1 MMDEIDFNVDNYD
14 IDELVQLLN
23 FDTTPTNE
31 DMILHKITFL
41 TKKYKEKPKY
51 IKFFNEIGKKLILN
65 FEQFN
70 KETWQESYET
80 DGSLSAKVLT
90 QQYLDNE
97 KDSKNLILDKKR
109 DIIGIKKVSETKTF
123 ATKNN
128 TQGERNPVMI
138 NQIRRIVNFDSQYRE
153 ILNPISSTC
162 DINGNYTNNPS
173 NINNINH
180 VNPEI
185 RLFHPTNYTV
195 NLNQPLTNVVDLSL
209 ESVEIPNSWY
219 VFSSDYGT
227 NALEFDYIPKD
238 DQLVADIYLP
248 PIPMEYK
255 LVIESLRNPTYPS
268 LRDPQIGITKAVKTE
283 NIEWLASDDDGGP
296 GLLSKLEFFSTPL
309 TNNEVY
315 GLWVGEY
322 RTLFP
327 TGQNPSTEYKN
338 EVGRNWR
345 IRIKIQHNLTGISLL
360 GFTDIIIDG
369 VIPADGVGLAKTF
382 IIDYV
387 SPVSIESIITIKT
400 PVSDIIGTLVT
411 QTNNGISMN
420 ATNNGIISNAITAET
435 SIKITHTADQ
445 VFTTDNDLTIGSVV
459 IPSLDIIK
467 VELVYEN
474 KKIEIENGNYQP
486 DELMYVINNLCVL
499 NYIPIEFTY
508 SSRTGKV
515 SITNTNT
522 RFETT
527 IKFYIEDSESSGCS
541 AQKTL
546 NDEGSNTPSPGNKIG
561 YNLGWLLGFRVK
573 TLELAPSEKK
583 VGKGLLDTFG
593 PKYFILTLDDF
604 NNNKPN
610 KDLISLVDN
619 SAKNF
624 KLPDYYN
631 SQTMDGRFGVIRD
644 PISPKKI
651 VSNTYYPGHG
661 AGDADAANWECQDT
675 AGPVAKRG
683 CSENDLNR
691 DLRSNLTKKQQY
703 TVDQLTLA
711 NTSGGTVTLDDG
723 STLSTVVN
731 RYKSPNSSDLLVR
744 IPITTARQE
753 YTKSIVFRNENPEYT
768 KRVYFGPV
776 KLRKFKIRLLNDKGF
791 EVNLNDQDWSFSI
804 HVTQLYQF

>member
-1 MMDEIDFNVDNYD
+1 MDEIDFNVDNYD

-31 DMILHKITFL
+31 DMIVHKITFL

-97 KDSKNLILDKKR
+97 KDSKNLILDKNR
-109 DIIGIKKVSETKTF
+109 DIIGIKKVSEAKTF

-128 TQGERNPVMI
+128 TQGERNPVLI

-162 DINGNYTNNPS
+162 TDSDGRYSIDNTKINS
-173 NINNINH
+173 I
-180 VNPEI
+180 NPEI

-227 NALEFDYIPKD
+227 NALEFDYIPKN

-248 PIPMEYK
+248 QIPTGYT
-255 LVIESLRNPTYPS
+255 LVIESLRNPTHPS
-268 LRDPQIGITKAVKTE
+268 LRDPQIGITNAVKTE
-283 NIEWLASDDDGGP
+283 NIVWLSSENNDDGGP
-296 GLLSKLEFFSTPL
+296 GLLSKLEFSPTSL
-309 TNNEVY
+309 TEKTVY
-315 GLWVGEY
+315 ELWVGEY
-322 RTLFP
+322 KTNF
-327 TGQNPSTEYKN
+327 TDAQNPSTLYKN
-338 EVGRNWR
+338 EVGKNWR
-345 IRIKIQHNLTGISLL
+345 IRIKIQDGLGNSLDE
-360 GFTDIIIDG
+360 FTDIIIDG

-382 IIDYV
+382 IINYV
-387 SPVSIESIITIKT
+387 SPNT
-400 PVSDIIGTLVT
+400 
-411 QTNNGISMN
+411 
-420 ATNNGIISNAITAET
+420 
-435 SIKITHTADQ
+435 
-445 VFTTDNDLTIGSVV
+445 
-459 IPSLDIIK
+459 
-467 VELVYEN
+467 VYEN
-474 KKIEIENGNYQP
+474 KKIVIEDGNYQP
-486 DELMYVINNLCVL
+486 DELMYAINNLCVL
-499 NYIPIEFTY
+499 NYIPVEFTF
-508 SSRTGKV
+508 SSINGKV
-515 SITNTNT
+515 SITNLNT
-522 RFETT
+522 QYKTT
-527 IKFYIEDSESSGCS
+527 IKFYIEDTESSGCS

-546 NDEGSNTPSPGNKIG
+546 NEEGSNTPSPGNKIG
-561 YNLGWLLGFRVK
+561 YNLGWLLGFRIK

-583 VGKGLLDTFG
+583 VAKSLLDTFG

-631 SQTMDGRFGVIRD
+631 SQTMDGRFGET
-644 PISPKKI
+644 K
-651 VSNTYYPGHG
+651 YYPGHE
-661 AGDADAANWECQDT
+661 GDPDWECQDT
-675 AGPVAKRG
+675 AGPAAKRG

-776 KLRKFKIRLLNDKGF
+776 KLRKFKVRLLNDKGF

>member
-1 MMDEIDFNVDNYD
+1 MDEIDFNVDNYD
-14 IDELVQLLN
+14 IDELIQLLN

-41 TKKYKEKPKY
+41 TKRYKEKPKY

-80 DGSLSAKVLT
+80 DESLSAKVLT
-90 QQYLDNE
+90 QQYLDIE
-97 KDSKNLILDKKR
+97 KDSKNLILDKNR

-162 DINGNYTNNPS
+162 TDINGNYTTNGT

-195 NLNQPLTNVVDLSL
+195 NLNQPLINVVDLSL

-219 VFSSDYGT
+219 VFSGDYGT
-227 NALEFDYIPKD
+227 NALEFTYIKKD
-238 DQLVADIYLP
+238 EQLVADIYLP
-248 PIPMEYK
+248 TIPTTYT
-255 LVIESLRNPTYPS
+255 LIVESLRNPENPS
-268 LRDPQIGITKAVKTE
+268 LRDPQIGITNSVKTE
-283 NIEWLASDDDGGP
+283 NIVWLSSDDDSGP
-296 GLLSKLEFFSTPL
+296 GLLSKLSFTSL
-309 TNNEVY
+309 TENTVY
-315 GLWVGEY
+315 ELWVGEY
-322 RTLFP
+322 KTNFIDR
-327 TGQNPSTEYKN
+327 QNPSTVYKN
-338 EVGRNWR
+338 EVGSNWR
-345 IRIKIQHNLTGISLL
+345 IRIKIQDGLGNSLP

-382 IIDYV
+382 IINYV
-387 SPVSIESIITIKT
+387 SPNTIY
-400 PVSDIIGTLVT
+400 
-411 QTNNGISMN
+411 
-420 ATNNGIISNAITAET
+420 ET
-435 SIKITHTADQ
+435 
-445 VFTTDNDLTIGSVV
+445 
-459 IPSLDIIK
+459 
-467 VELVYEN
+467 
-474 KKIEIENGNYQP
+474 KKIAIEDGNYQP
-486 DELMYVINNLCVL
+486 DELMYAINNLCVL
-499 NYIPIEFTY
+499 NYIPVEFSY
-508 SSRTGKV
+508 SSINGKT
-515 SITNTNT
+515 SITNTNNNKKT
-522 RFETT
+522 I
-527 IKFYIEDSESSGCS
+527 IKFYIEDAESSGCS

-546 NDEGSNTPSPGNKIG
+546 NEEGSDTPNPGNKIG

-573 TLELAPSEKK
+573 TLELSPSEKTS
-583 VGKGLLDTFG
+583 GKGLLDTFG

-631 SQTMDGRFGVIRD
+631 SQTMDSRFGD
-644 PISPKKI
+644 TK
-651 VSNTYYPGHG
+651 YYPGHS
-661 AGDADAANWECQDT
+661 ASDVDAADWICQDT
-675 AGPVAKRG
+675 AGPPAKRG
-683 CSENDLNR
+683 CSENELNT

-711 NTSGGTVTLDDG
+711 NTSGGNITLDDG
-723 STLSTVVN
+723 SILSTVVN
-731 RYKSPNSSDLLVR
+731 RYRSPNSSDLLVR

-768 KRVYFGPV
+768 KRIYFGPV

>member
-1 MMDEIDFNVDNYD
+1 
-14 IDELVQLLN
+14 
-23 FDTTPTNE
+23 
-31 DMILHKITFL
+31 MIVHKITFL

-80 DGSLSAKVLT
+80 DESLSAKVLT

-97 KDSKNLILDKKR
+97 KDSKNLILDKNR
-109 DIIGIKKVSETKTF
+109 DIIGIKKVSEAKTF

-128 TQGERNPVMI
+128 TQGERNPVLI

-162 DINGNYTNNPS
+162 TDSDGRYSIDNTKINS
-173 NINNINH
+173 I
-180 VNPEI
+180 NPEI

-227 NALEFDYIPKD
+227 NALEFDYIPKN

-248 PIPMEYK
+248 QIPTGYT
-255 LVIESLRNPTYPS
+255 LVIESLRNPTHPS
-268 LRDPQIGITKAVKTE
+268 LRDPQIGITNAVKTE
-283 NIEWLASDDDGGP
+283 NIVWLSSENNDDGGP
-296 GLLSKLEFFSTPL
+296 GLLSKLEFSPTSL
-309 TNNEVY
+309 TEKTVY
-315 GLWVGEY
+315 ELWVGEY
-322 RTLFP
+322 KTNF
-327 TGQNPSTEYKN
+327 TDAQNPSTLYKN
-338 EVGRNWR
+338 EVGKNWR
-345 IRIKIQHNLTGISLL
+345 IRIKIQDGLGNSLDE
-360 GFTDIIIDG
+360 FTDIIIDG

-382 IIDYV
+382 IINYV
-387 SPVSIESIITIKT
+387 SPNT
-400 PVSDIIGTLVT
+400 
-411 QTNNGISMN
+411 
-420 ATNNGIISNAITAET
+420 
-435 SIKITHTADQ
+435 
-445 VFTTDNDLTIGSVV
+445 
-459 IPSLDIIK
+459 
-467 VELVYEN
+467 VYEN
-474 KKIEIENGNYQP
+474 KKIVIEDGNYQP
-486 DELMYVINNLCVL
+486 DELMYAINNLCVL
-499 NYIPIEFTY
+499 NYIPVEFTF
-508 SSRTGKV
+508 SSINGKV
-515 SITNTNT
+515 SITNLNT
-522 RFETT
+522 QYKTT
-527 IKFYIEDSESSGCS
+527 IKFYIEDTESSGCS

-546 NDEGSNTPSPGNKIG
+546 NGEGSNTPSPGNKIG
-561 YNLGWLLGFRVK
+561 YNLGWLLGFRIK

-583 VGKGLLDTFG
+583 VAKSLLDTFG

-619 SAKNF
+619 SSKNF

-631 SQTMDGRFGVIRD
+631 SQTMDSRFGET
-644 PISPKKI
+644 K
-651 VSNTYYPGHG
+651 YYPGHE
-661 AGDADAANWECQDT
+661 GDPDWQCQDT
-675 AGPVAKRG
+675 AGPPADRG
-683 CSENDLNR
+683 CSENDLNI

-711 NTSGGTVTLDDG
+711 NTSGGNVTLDDG

-776 KLRKFKIRLLNDKGF
+776 KLRKFKVRLLNDKGF

>member
-1 MMDEIDFNVDNYD
+1 MDEIDFNVDNYD

-31 DMILHKITFL
+31 DMIVHKITFL

-80 DGSLSAKVLT
+80 DESLSAKVLT

-97 KDSKNLILDKKR
+97 KDSKNLILDKNR
-109 DIIGIKKVSETKTF
+109 DIIGIKKVSEAKTF

-128 TQGERNPVMI
+128 TQGERNPVLI

-162 DINGNYTNNPS
+162 TDSGGRYSIDNTKINS
-173 NINNINH
+173 I
-180 VNPEI
+180 NPEI

-209 ESVEIPNSWY
+209 ESIEIPNSWY

-227 NALEFDYIPKD
+227 NALEFEYVKKEE
-238 DQLVADIYLP
+238 QFVADIYLP
-248 PIPMEYK
+248 QIPTGYT
-255 LVIESLRNPTYPS
+255 LVIESLRNPTHPS
-268 LRDPQIGITKAVKTE
+268 LRDPQIGITNAVKTE
-283 NIEWLASDDDGGP
+283 NIVWLSSENNDDGGP
-296 GLLSKLEFFSTPL
+296 GLLSKLEFPPTPL
-309 TNNEVY
+309 TENTVY
-315 GLWVGEY
+315 ELWVGGY
-322 RTLFP
+322 KTNF
-327 TGQNPSTEYKN
+327 TDAQNPSTVYKN
-338 EVGRNWR
+338 EVGSNWR
-345 IRIKIQHNLTGISLL
+345 IRIKILPTETGNSLHE
-360 GFTDIIIDG
+360 FTDIIIDG

-382 IIDYV
+382 IINYV
-387 SPVSIESIITIKT
+387 SPPVSIESIITINT
-400 PVSDIIGTLVT
+400 PVSDNMGADVT
-411 QTNNGISMN
+411 QTNNGTPSS
-420 ATNNGIISNAITAET
+420 ATLSNAITDET
-435 SIKITHTADQ
+435 SIKITHTTDQ
-445 VFTTDNDLTIGSVV
+445 VFTVDNDLTIGSVT
-459 IPSLDIIK
+459 IQSSNLIK
-467 VELVYEN
+467 VETVYEN
-474 KKIEIENGNYQP
+474 KKIVIEDGNYQP
-486 DELMYVINNLCVL
+486 DELMYAINNLCVL
-499 NYIPIEFTY
+499 NYIPVEFTF
-508 SSRTGKV
+508 SSINGKV
-515 SITNTNT
+515 FITNLNT
-522 RFETT
+522 QYKTT
-527 IKFYIEDSESSGCS
+527 IKFYIEDTESSGCS

-561 YNLGWLLGFRVK
+561 YNLGWLLGFRIK

-583 VGKGLLDTFG
+583 VAKSLLDTFG

-631 SQTMDGRFGVIRD
+631 SQTMDSRYSQTMDSRFGET
-644 PISPKKI
+644 K
-651 VSNTYYPGHG
+651 YYPGHE
-661 AGDADAANWECQDT
+661 DDPDWQCQDV
-675 AGPVAKRG
+675 AGPPADRG
-683 CSENDLNR
+683 CSENDLNI

-711 NTSGGTVTLDDG
+711 NTSGGNVTLDDG

-776 KLRKFKIRLLNDKGF
+776 KLRKFKVRLLNDKGF

>member
-1 MMDEIDFNVDNYD
+1 M
-14 IDELVQLLN
+14 
-23 FDTTPTNE
+23 
-31 DMILHKITFL
+31 
-41 TKKYKEKPKY
+41 
-51 IKFFNEIGKKLILN
+51 
-65 FEQFN
+65 
-70 KETWQESYET
+70 
-80 DGSLSAKVLT
+80 T

-97 KDSKNLILDKKR
+97 KDSKNLILDKNR
-109 DIIGIKKVSETKTF
+109 DIIGIKKVSEAKTF

-128 TQGERNPVMI
+128 TQGERNPVLI

-162 DINGNYTNNPS
+162 TDSDGRYSIDNTKINS
-173 NINNINH
+173 I
-180 VNPEI
+180 NPEI

-227 NALEFDYIPKD
+227 NALEFDYIPKN

-248 PIPMEYK
+248 QIPTGYT
-255 LVIESLRNPTYPS
+255 LVIESLRNPTHPS
-268 LRDPQIGITKAVKTE
+268 LRDPQIGITNAVKTE
-283 NIEWLASDDDGGP
+283 NIVWLSSENNDDGGP
-296 GLLSKLEFFSTPL
+296 GLLSKLEFSPTSL
-309 TNNEVY
+309 TEKTVY
-315 GLWVGEY
+315 ELWVGEY
-322 RTLFP
+322 KTNF
-327 TGQNPSTEYKN
+327 TDAQNPSTLYKN
-338 EVGRNWR
+338 EVGKNWR
-345 IRIKIQHNLTGISLL
+345 IRIKIQDGLGNSLDE
-360 GFTDIIIDG
+360 FTDIIIDG

-382 IIDYV
+382 IINYV
-387 SPVSIESIITIKT
+387 SPNT
-400 PVSDIIGTLVT
+400 
-411 QTNNGISMN
+411 
-420 ATNNGIISNAITAET
+420 
-435 SIKITHTADQ
+435 
-445 VFTTDNDLTIGSVV
+445 
-459 IPSLDIIK
+459 
-467 VELVYEN
+467 VYEN
-474 KKIEIENGNYQP
+474 KKIVIEDGNYQP
-486 DELMYVINNLCVL
+486 DELMYAINNLCVL
-499 NYIPIEFTY
+499 NYIPVEFTF
-508 SSRTGKV
+508 SSINGKV
-515 SITNTNT
+515 SITNLNT
-522 RFETT
+522 QYKTT
-527 IKFYIEDSESSGCS
+527 IKFYIEDTESSGCS

-546 NDEGSNTPSPGNKIG
+546 NGEGSNTPSPGNKIG
-561 YNLGWLLGFRVK
+561 YNLGWLLGFRIK

-583 VGKGLLDTFG
+583 VAKSLLDTFG

-619 SAKNF
+619 SSKNF

-631 SQTMDGRFGVIRD
+631 SQTMDSRFGET
-644 PISPKKI
+644 K
-651 VSNTYYPGHG
+651 YYPGHE
-661 AGDADAANWECQDT
+661 GDPDWQCQDT
-675 AGPVAKRG
+675 AGPPADRG
-683 CSENDLNR
+683 CSENDLNI

-711 NTSGGTVTLDDG
+711 NTSGGNVTLDDG

-776 KLRKFKIRLLNDKGF
+776 KLRKFKVRLLNDKGF

>member
-1 MMDEIDFNVDNYD
+1 MDEIDFNVDNYD
-14 IDELVQLLN
+14 IDELIQLLN

-41 TKKYKEKPKY
+41 TKRYKEKPKY

-80 DGSLSAKVLT
+80 DESLSAKVLT
-90 QQYLDNE
+90 QQYLDSE
-97 KDSKNLILDKKR
+97 KDSKNLILDKNR

-162 DINGNYTNNPS
+162 TDINGDYTTNGT

-195 NLNQPLTNVVDLSL
+195 NLNQPLINVVDLSL

-219 VFSSDYGT
+219 VFSGDYGT
-227 NALEFDYIPKD
+227 NALEFTYIKKD
-238 DQLVADIYLP
+238 EQLVADIYLP
-248 PIPMEYK
+248 TIPTTYT
-255 LVIESLRNPTYPS
+255 LIVESLRNPENPS
-268 LRDPQIGITKAVKTE
+268 LRDPQIGITNSVKTE
-283 NIEWLASDDDGGP
+283 NIVWLSSDDDSGP
-296 GLLSKLEFFSTPL
+296 GLLSKLSFTSL
-309 TNNEVY
+309 TENTVY
-315 GLWVGEY
+315 ELWVGEY
-322 RTLFP
+322 KTNFID
-327 TGQNPSTEYKN
+327 GQNPSTVYKN
-338 EVGRNWR
+338 EVGSNWR
-345 IRIKIQHNLTGISLL
+345 IRIKIQDGLGNSLP

-382 IIDYV
+382 IINYV
-387 SPVSIESIITIKT
+387 SPNTIY
-400 PVSDIIGTLVT
+400 
-411 QTNNGISMN
+411 
-420 ATNNGIISNAITAET
+420 ET
-435 SIKITHTADQ
+435 
-445 VFTTDNDLTIGSVV
+445 
-459 IPSLDIIK
+459 
-467 VELVYEN
+467 
-474 KKIEIENGNYQP
+474 KKIVIEDGNYKP
-486 DELMYVINNLCVL
+486 DELMYAINNLCVL
-499 NYIPIEFTY
+499 NYIPVEFSY
-508 SSRTGKV
+508 SSINGKT
-515 SITNTNT
+515 SITNTNNNNN
-522 RFETT
+522 TT
-527 IKFYIEDSESSGCS
+527 IKFYIEDAESSGCS

-546 NDEGSNTPSPGNKIG
+546 NEEGSDTPNPGNKIG

-573 TLELAPSEKK
+573 TLELSPSEKTS
-583 VGKGLLDTFG
+583 GKGLLDTFG

-631 SQTMDGRFGVIRD
+631 SQTMDSRFG
-644 PISPKKI
+644 KTK
-651 VSNTYYPGHG
+651 YYPGHS
-661 AGDADAANWECQDT
+661 ASDVDAADWICQDT
-675 AGPVAKRG
+675 AGPPAKRG
-683 CSENDLNR
+683 CSENELNT

-711 NTSGGTVTLDDG
+711 NTSGGNITLDDG

-731 RYKSPNSSDLLVR
+731 RYRSPNSSDLLVR

-768 KRVYFGPV
+768 KRIYFGPV

>member
-1 MMDEIDFNVDNYD
+1 MDEIDFNVDNYD
-14 IDELVQLLN
+14 IDELIQLLN

-227 NALEFDYIPKD
+227 NALEFSSFRKREPDKI
-238 DQLVADIYLP
+238 ADIYLP
-248 PIPMEYK
+248 QITTGYT
-255 LVIESLRNPTYPS
+255 LIIETIRSPYFPRV
-268 LRDPQIGITKAVKTE
+268 RDTEIGITKVVDADGTVDKTKT
-283 NIEWLASDDDGGP
+283 WLKINDDDGHY
-296 GLLSKLEFFSTPL
+296 LFSKLSFD
-309 TNNEVY
+309 
-315 GLWVGEY
+315 
-322 RTLFP
+322 
-327 TGQNPSTEYKN
+327 STECSNMQNNIYQLWIGQYNTQFTLGNDPAVNYKY
-338 EVGRNWR
+338 EAGKNWR
-345 IRIKIQHNLTGISLL
+345 FRIKIIDS
-360 GFTDIIIDG
+360 DG
-369 VIPADGVGLAKTF
+369 VLLPEFTPLYFDGVLPTEAVGIAKTF
-382 IIDYV
+382 IIN
-387 SPVSIESIITIKT
+387 SQPISST
-400 PVSDIIGTLVT
+400 PPPEEEYKL
-411 QTNNGISMN
+411 
-420 ATNNGIISNAITAET
+420 
-435 SIKITHTADQ
+435 K
-445 VFTTDNDLTIGSVV
+445 L
-459 IPSLDIIK
+459 
-467 VELVYEN
+467 
-474 KKIEIENGNYQP
+474 ENGNFTPTQLI
-486 DELMYVINNLCVL
+486 DEINSLCGL
-499 NYIPIEFTY
+499 NDIPVDFTY

-515 SITNTNT
+515 SIKNLNTLYP
-522 RFETT
+522 TT

-546 NDEGSNTPSPGNKIG
+546 NDEGSDTPSPGNKIG

-631 SQTMDGRFGVIRD
+631 SQTMDRRFGVIRD
-644 PISPKKI
+644 PISGNI
-651 VSNTYYPGHG
+651 ISNTYYPGHV
-661 AGDADAANWECQDT
+661 AGDADAIDWKCQDA
-675 AGPVAKRG
+675 AGPAADRG

>member
-1 MMDEIDFNVDNYD
+1 MDEIDFNVDNYD
-14 IDELVQLLN
+14 IDELIQLLN

-41 TKKYKEKPKY
+41 TKRYKEKPKY

-80 DGSLSAKVLT
+80 DESLSAKVLT
-90 QQYLDNE
+90 QQYLDSE
-97 KDSKNLILDKKR
+97 KDSKNLILDKNR

-162 DINGNYTNNPS
+162 TINGNYTTNIN

-195 NLNQPLTNVVDLSL
+195 NLNQPLINVVDLSL

-227 NALEFDYIPKD
+227 NALEFTYIKKD
-238 DQLVADIYLP
+238 EQLVADIYLP
-248 PIPMEYK
+248 TIPTTYT
-255 LVIESLRNPTYPS
+255 LIVESLRNPENPS
-268 LRDPQIGITKAVKTE
+268 LRDPQIGITNSVKTE
-283 NIEWLASDDDGGP
+283 NIVWLSSDDDSGP
-296 GLLSKLEFFSTPL
+296 GLLSKLSFTSL
-309 TNNEVY
+309 TENTVY
-315 GLWVGEY
+315 ELWVGEY
-322 RTLFP
+322 KTNFAD
-327 TGQNPSTEYKN
+327 GQNPSTVYKN
-338 EVGRNWR
+338 EVGSNWR
-345 IRIKIQHNLTGISLL
+345 IRIKIQDGLGNSLP

-382 IIDYV
+382 IINYV
-387 SPVSIESIITIKT
+387 SPNTIY
-400 PVSDIIGTLVT
+400 
-411 QTNNGISMN
+411 
-420 ATNNGIISNAITAET
+420 ET
-435 SIKITHTADQ
+435 
-445 VFTTDNDLTIGSVV
+445 
-459 IPSLDIIK
+459 
-467 VELVYEN
+467 
-474 KKIEIENGNYQP
+474 KKIAIEDGNYKP
-486 DELMYVINNLCVL
+486 DELMYAINNLCVL
-499 NYIPIEFTY
+499 NYIPVEFSY
-508 SSRTGKV
+508 SSINGKT
-515 SITNTNT
+515 SITNTNNNNKT
-522 RFETT
+522 S
-527 IKFYIEDSESSGCS
+527 IKFYIEDAESSGCS

-546 NDEGSNTPSPGNKIG
+546 NEEGSDTPNPGNKIG

-573 TLELAPSEKK
+573 TLELSPSEKTS
-583 VGKGLLDTFG
+583 GKGLLDTFG

-631 SQTMDGRFGVIRD
+631 SQTMDSRFGD
-644 PISPKKI
+644 TK
-651 VSNTYYPGHG
+651 YYPGHS
-661 AGDADAANWECQDT
+661 ASDVDAADWICQDT
-675 AGPVAKRG
+675 AGPPAKRG
-683 CSENDLNR
+683 CAENELNT

-711 NTSGGTVTLDDG
+711 NTSGGNITLDDG

-768 KRVYFGPV
+768 KRIYFGPV

>member
-1 MMDEIDFNVDNYD
+1 MDEIDFNVDNYD
-14 IDELVQLLN
+14 IDELIQLLN

-41 TKKYKEKPKY
+41 TKRYKEKPKY

-80 DGSLSAKVLT
+80 DESLSAKVLT
-90 QQYLDNE
+90 QQYLDSE
-97 KDSKNLILDKKR
+97 KDSKNLILDKNR

-162 DINGNYTNNPS
+162 TDINGNYTTNGT

-195 NLNQPLTNVVDLSL
+195 NLNQPLINVVDLSL

-219 VFSSDYGT
+219 VFSGDYGT
-227 NALEFDYIPKD
+227 NALEFTYIKKD
-238 DQLVADIYLP
+238 EQLVADIYLP
-248 PIPMEYK
+248 TIPTTYT
-255 LVIESLRNPTYPS
+255 LIVESLRNPENPS
-268 LRDPQIGITKAVKTE
+268 LRDPQIGITNSVKTE
-283 NIEWLASDDDGGP
+283 NIVWLSSDDDSGP
-296 GLLSKLEFFSTPL
+296 GLLSKLSFTSL
-309 TNNEVY
+309 TENTVY
-315 GLWVGEY
+315 ELWVGEY
-322 RTLFP
+322 KTNFIDR
-327 TGQNPSTEYKN
+327 QNPSTVYKN
-338 EVGRNWR
+338 EVGSNWR
-345 IRIKIQHNLTGISLL
+345 IRIKIQDGLGNSLP

-382 IIDYV
+382 IINYV
-387 SPVSIESIITIKT
+387 SQVSIESIITINT
-400 PVSDIIGTLVT
+400 PVSDNMGAIVT
-411 QTNNGISMN
+411 QTNNGILSN
-420 ATNNGIISNAITAET
+420 ATLSNAITAET
-435 SIKITHTADQ
+435 SIKITHTTDQ
-445 VFTTDNDLTIGSVV
+445 VFTVDNDLTIGSVT
-459 IPSLDIIK
+459 IPSSNLIK
-467 VELVYEN
+467 VETVYEN
-474 KKIEIENGNYQP
+474 KKIAIEDGNYKP
-486 DELMYVINNLCVL
+486 DELMYAINNLCVL
-499 NYIPIEFTY
+499 NYIPVEFSY
-508 SSRTGKV
+508 SSINGKT
-515 SITNTNT
+515 SITNTNNNNKT
-522 RFETT
+522 S
-527 IKFYIEDSESSGCS
+527 IKFYIEDAESSGCS

-546 NDEGSNTPSPGNKIG
+546 NEEGSDTPNPGNKIG

-573 TLELAPSEKK
+573 TLELSPSEKTS
-583 VGKGLLDTFG
+583 GKGLLDTFG

-631 SQTMDGRFGVIRD
+631 SQTMDSRFG
-644 PISPKKI
+644 KTK
-651 VSNTYYPGHG
+651 YYPGHS
-661 AGDADAANWECQDT
+661 ASDVDAADWICQDT
-675 AGPVAKRG
+675 AGPPAKRG
-683 CSENDLNR
+683 CSENELNT

-711 NTSGGTVTLDDG
+711 NTSGGNITLDDG
-723 STLSTVVN
+723 SILSTVVN
-731 RYKSPNSSDLLVR
+731 RYRSPNSSDLLVR

-768 KRVYFGPV
+768 KRIYFGPV